1 MIPVRAYWRL
11 LRHYLSP
18 LRARVA
24 LLSVLLLTGI
34 AFQVANPQLIRAFI
48 DRAVG
53 GADLGVLLT
62 LAAGFTLLA
71 VGHQAL
77 TVASTYVAQD
87 VGWSAT
93 NELRADLA
101 AHVLDLDMSFHKS
114 VTPGNLIERIDGDVT
129 TLSNFFS
136 QFVIHVAGNVVLIVG
151 ILALLWR
158 EHWQVGLGLTG
169 FSVVALF
176 AMLRFQ
182 AVAMPWWRAVRA
194 KRAEFFGTL
203 GEQLAGTEDVR
214 ASGAVPYMLQRFT
227 ATLRDWL
234 PAAVRARFGFSVLWG
249 TSITVYIV
257 GLALVFW
264 LGSSLL
270 SEGALTIGSVYL
282 VFHYTEMLRHPIEQI
297 RQQMEDLQRAG
308 AGISRVEELFSRYSR
323 LDTSGTGRLPDG
335 PLSLVLAGV
344 EFAYEDDDS
353 NGEKVLHHVDVAV
366 APGRVVGV
374 LGRTGS
380 GKSTLA
386 RLVTRLYDPIEGE
399 VRIGGV
405 AAPTV
410 EIHHLRRR
418 VGMVT
423 QEVQLFRASVRNNL
437 TFFDPAVSDERIHE
451 VLDHLEL
458 DGWLASLPE
467 GLDTMLESGGGGLS
481 AGQGQLLAFA
491 RIFLRDPGLVI
502 LDEASSRLDP
512 ATEILIGRAV
522 DHLLAGRTGVIIAHR
537 LATVERADDILIL
550 EGGRVAEFGERT
562 ALAADPDS
570 RFARLLRT
578 GLEELLV

>member
-11 LRHYLSP
+11 LRRYLSP
-18 LRARVA
+18 LRARVV
-24 LLSVLLLTGI
+24 LLSVLLFTGI
-34 AFQVANPQLIRAFI
+34 AFQVANPQLIRGFI
-48 DRAVG
+48 DRAVE
-53 GADLGVLLT
+53 GAGLGVLLS
-62 LAAGFTLLA
+62 LAAGFMLLA

-77 TVASTYVAQD
+77 TIASTYVAQE

-93 NELRADLA
+93 NELRSDLA

-136 QFVIHVAGNVVLIVG
+136 QFVIHVAGNIVLIAG
-151 ILALLWR
+151 ILVLLWR
-158 EHWQVGLGLTG
+158 EHWQVGLGLTA
-169 FSVVALF
+169 FSVLALL
-176 AMLRFQ
+176 AMIRFQ
-182 AVAMPWWRAVRA
+182 AVAMPWWKAVRA
-194 KRAEFFGTL
+194 KRAEFFGFL

-214 ASGAVPYMLQRFT
+214 SSGAVPYMLQRFT
-227 ATLRDWL
+227 ATIRDWL

-249 TSITVYIV
+249 TSIVVYIV

-308 AGISRVEELFSRYSR
+308 AGISRVEELFARRSR
-323 LDTSGTGRLPDG
+323 LDTSGAGRLPEG
-335 PLSLVLAGV
+335 PLSLELEQV

-353 NGEKVLHHVDVAV
+353 NGERVLHGIDLAV
-366 APGRVVGV
+366 QPERVVGV

-386 RLVTRLYDPIEGE
+386 RLVTRLYDPVRGE
-399 VRIGGV
+399 VRLGAV
-405 AAPTV
+405 PVRDV
-410 EIHHLRRR
+410 EIHHLRGR

-423 QEVQLFRASVRNNL
+423 QEVQLFRASVRDNL
-437 TFFDPAVSDERIHE
+437 TFFDPSVSDERICE
-451 VLDHLEL
+451 VLEHLEL
-458 DGWLASLPE
+458 EAWLAALPD

-512 ATEILIGRAV
+512 ATEILIERAV
-522 DHLLAGRTGVIIAHR
+522 DHLLEGRTGVIIAHR

-550 EGGRVAEFGERT
+550 EDGRVAEFGERA
-562 ALAADPDS
+562 ALAADPES

>member
-11 LRHYLSP
+11 LRRYLSP

-24 LLSVLLLTGI
+24 LLAVLLVTAI

-48 DRAVG
+48 DRATQ
-53 GADLGVLLT
+53 GADLGTLLA
-62 LAAGFTLLA
+62 LAAGFMLLA

-77 TVASTYVAQD
+77 TVASTYVAQE

-114 VTPGNLIERIDGDVT
+114 VTPGSLIERIDGDVT

-158 EHWQVGLGLTG
+158 EHWLVGLGLTL
-169 FSVVALF
+169 FSILALF
-176 AMLRFQ
+176 AMIRFQ
-182 AVAMPWWRAVRA
+182 GVAMPWWKAVRA
-194 KRAEFFGTL
+194 KRAEFFGFL

-214 ASGAVPYMLQRFT
+214 SSGAVPYMLQRFT
-227 ATLRDWL
+227 GILRDWL
-234 PAAVRARFGFSVLWG
+234 PAAVRARFGFSVLWA
-249 TSITVYIV
+249 TSIMVYIV

-270 SEGALTIGSVYL
+270 STGALTIGAVYL

-308 AGISRVEELFSRYSR
+308 AGISRVEELFARTSR
-323 LDTSGTGRLPDG
+323 LDTSGARRLPDG
-335 PLSLVLAGV
+335 ALPLALESV
-344 EFAYEDDDS
+344 EFAYQDEDSD
-353 NGEKVLHHVDVAV
+353 GEKVLHGVDVAIG
-366 APGRVVGV
+366 AGRVVGV

-386 RLVTRLYDPIEGE
+386 RLVTRLYDPVEGI
-399 VRIGGV
+399 VRLGGV
-405 AAPTV
+405 PAPDV
-410 EIHHLRRR
+410 AVNHLRRR

-423 QEVQLFRASVRNNL
+423 QEVQLFRASVRENL
-437 TFFDPAVSDERIHE
+437 TFFDPTVSDAQILE
-451 VLDHLEL
+451 VLERLEL
-458 DGWLASLPE
+458 TGWLSTLPG

-512 ATEILIGRAV
+512 ATEVLIERAV
-522 DHLLAGRTGVIIAHR
+522 DHLLEHRTGVIIAHR

-550 EGGRVAEFGERT
+550 EDGRVAEFGARA

-570 RFARLLRT
+570 RFSALLRT